1 MAEYLYQDMLIEN
14 GDVVLDAGRNPVL
27 IQDRAV
33 IAQDIKHAIIESNLA
48 VELIAER
55 SPSKKADIRTKL
67 ELLVEEDV
75 RRNKW
80 PMGRVV
86 EATPS
91 DDGLVRQVGVK
102 ASESD
107 FILSR
112 PVSKVILLLKCPLTE

>member
-1 MAEYLYQDMLIEN
+1 MANYQYQDILSEN

-48 VELIAER
+48 VDLIAER

-75 RRNKW
+75 R
-80 PMGRVV
+80 
-86 EATPS
+86 
-91 DDGLVRQVGVK
+91 LVPGTVRLDEPTEGTIYVF
-102 ASESD
+102 ADTMD
-107 FILSR
+107 FGELQLEIVNNGER
-112 PVSKVILLLKCPLTE
+112 

>member
-1 MAEYLYQDMLIEN
+1 MANFIYQDLLIEN

-55 SPSKKADIRTKL
+55 SPPKKADIRTRL

-75 RRNKW
+75 RLVPGTVRLEEPND
-80 PMGRVV
+80 G
-86 EATPS
+86 EIYIFATTA
-91 DDGLVRQVGVK
+91 DFGEVTFDITT
-102 ASESD
+102 SETTN
-107 FILSR
+107 
-112 PVSKVILLLKCPLTE
+112 V

>member
-1 MAEYLYQDMLIEN
+1 MGNFKYQDLLIEN
-14 GDVVLDAGRNPVL
+14 GDVVLDAGRNPML

-75 RRNKW
+75 RLV
-80 PMGRVV
+80 PGTVQLEEPTEGTIYV
-86 EATPS
+86 LATTAEFG
-91 DDGLVRQVGVK
+91 DLAKGEVTMEINNV
-102 ASESD
+102 
-107 FILSR
+107 
-112 PVSKVILLLKCPLTE
+112 

>member
-1 MAEYLYQDMLIEN
+1 MTDFIYQDLLIEN

-55 SPSKKADIRTKL
+55 SPSKKADIRTRL

-75 RRNKW
+75 R
-80 PMGRVV
+80 
-86 EATPS
+86 
-91 DDGLVRQVGVK
+91 LVPGTVRLEEPNEGTIYIFSTTADFGDVTFDITT
-102 ASESD
+102 SE
-107 FILSR
+107 I
-112 PVSKVILLLKCPLTE
+112 TNG

>member
-1 MAEYLYQDMLIEN
+1 MADYLYQDLLIEN

-55 SPSKKADIRTKL
+55 SPPKKADIRTRL

-75 RRNKW
+75 RLVPGTIRLEEPND
-80 PMGRVV
+80 GEVYIF
-86 EATPS
+86 ATTA
-91 DDGLVRQVGVK
+91 DFGEVTFDITT
-102 ASESD
+102 SE
-107 FILSR
+107 I
-112 PVSKVILLLKCPLTE
+112 TNG